1 MALSDLVVRQAKAT
15 GKAYTLPDIDG
26 LSLAVTASGS
36 KSWHFRYYWMKEPKR
51 MSLGTYPE
59 VSLRE
64 ARALRDEAR
73 ALVAKDINP
82 RLHRKQKRAAVK
94 LAGEN
99 TFEAIYKKWLAHR
112 ELGLKKGRQTTLS
125 ILPRVFA
132 KDVLPLLGKRS
143 IYDIKRPDLLEVI
156 ARIERRKALSV
167 AEKVRTWFNQMFR
180 YALVVVPGLEQNP
193 ASDLD
198 VVALPLPPVNHNPF
212 LRMAELPKLLQR
224 LRKYRGRLQTQL
236 GLRLLLFTG
245 VRTGELRLATPDQF
259 DLDRGLWIIPPEVV
273 KQLQVD
279 MRRKRQLPKDIP
291 PYIVPLSVQAIE
303 IVRHLLEQLK
313 PAQHYLFRH
322 DSELKKRMSENTL
335 NGALKR
341 MGYRDLLTGHGIRGT
356 MSTALNEIG
365 YPKVWVDA
373 QLSHVDPNKVS
384 ATYNH
389 AEYVEQRRRMMQDWA
404 DRLDLFEQNMVEAA
418 SMPLTIHLEGVPVL
432 SDEEAASAPPKP
444 AAASAPLLIVTRPGD
459 AMPLVSAETH
469 RLPAVPLPRSVM
481 EEPLSDIQRQRMEL
495 VDVFEAPHNLPVAEY
510 AKMAGKSRR
519 WISYE
524 IKAGNL
530 LALNLGNRGQRVP
543 DWHLD
548 PVKHAL
554 IQAVLKLTRGADPWQ
569 IYNALL
575 QPRAKLRGG
584 SALESVSATNLDK
597 IIMAV
602 STTVKESEWSP
613 QQVAF
618 A

>member
-1 MALSDLVVRQAKAT
+1 MALSDLVVKQAKTT

-26 LSLAVTASGS
+26 LSLAVTPAGG
-36 KSWHFRYYWMKEPKR
+36 KSWHFRYYLLGKQKR
-51 MSLGTYPE
+51 MSLGNYPE
-59 VSLRE
+59 VSLRD
-64 ARALRDEAR
+64 ARSLRDEAR

-82 RLHRKQKRAAVK
+82 HRHRKQKRAAAK
-94 LAGEN
+94 LAGEH
-99 TFEAIYKKWLAHR
+99 TFDAIYKKWLSHR
-112 ELGLKKGRQTTLS
+112 ELSLKKGRQTTLS

-132 KDVLPLLGKRS
+132 KDVLPALGKRS

-156 ARIERRKALSV
+156 AKIEKRKALSV
-167 AEKVRTWFNQMFR
+167 AEKVRTWFNQLFR
-180 YALVVVPGLEQNP
+180 YALVIVPDLEQNP

-212 LRMAELPKLLQR
+212 LRMADLPKLLQR
-224 LRKYRGRLQTQL
+224 LRKYKGRLQTQL
-236 GLRLLLFTG
+236 GLRLLLLTG

-291 PYIVPLSVQAIE
+291 PYIVPLSVQAME
-303 IVRHLLEQLK
+303 IVRHMLEQFK
-313 PAQHYLFRH
+313 PAQHFLFRH
-322 DSELKKRMSENTL
+322 DSEMKKRMSENTL
-335 NGALKR
+335 NSALKR
-341 MGYRDLLTGHGIRGT
+341 LGYRDVLTGHGIRGT

-365 YPKVWVDA
+365 YPKAWVDA

-404 DRLDLFEQNMVEAA
+404 DRLDLFEQNLVEAA
-418 SMPLTIHLEGVPVL
+418 SVPLTIHLEGVSVV
-432 SDEEAASAPPKP
+432 SADEAAANESRKP
-444 AAASAPLLIVTRPGD
+444 AAEPAPILIVTKPGD

-481 EEPLSDIQRQRMEL
+481 EEPLSDIQRERMAL
-495 VDVFEAPHNLPVAEY
+495 VDVFEAAHNLPVAEY

-554 IQAVLKLTRGADPWQ
+554 IQAVLKLSRGADPWQ
-569 IYNALL
+569 IYQALL
-575 QPRAKLRGG
+575 QPRATLRGR
-584 SALESVSATNLDK
+584 SALESVTATNLDK
-597 IIMAV
+597 LIMAV

-613 QQVAF
+613 QYVA
-618 A
+618 